1 MSRRLKPYPS
11 YKDSGVKW
19 FGRTPAHW
27 EIHRLK
33 HVASVQPSNV
43 DKKSE
48 DGESPVR
55 LCNYVDVY
63 YNDRITADLDF
74 MRATA
79 TEDEKRKFQLR
90 VGDVCV
96 TKDSEEW
103 SDIAIPACVADEV
116 PDLLCGYHLA
126 LVRPR
131 AGRTHGEFLARA
143 FSARGVNDQ
152 FRVEANGITR
162 FALGQDA
169 LCNALFPVPPVDEQQ
184 AIAKFLDR
192 ETGKIDALVKKKERL
207 IELLQEKRTAL
218 ISHVVT
224 QGLNPNAP
232 KQDSGIPWLG
242 HIPEHWKV
250 APVGFRY
257 DIQLGKML
265 DTAKI
270 TGNHLRSYLRVFDV
284 QWGQINTDDLPQ
296 MDFDMEARAKFR
308 LKPGDLLVNE
318 GGSYPG
324 RAAIWAGGIDECYYQ
339 KALHRMRSNC
349 PEEDSSYF
357 LYYVMFW
364 AATQGVFVAGGN
376 ETTIEHLPAEKL
388 RKYRFAF
395 PPIKEQLE
403 IVSWLDR
410 ATAKLDALMAKVRT
424 AMERLREYR
433 MALIS
438 AAVTGQID
446 VRKVAV

>member
-1 MSRRLKPYPS
+1 MSTRLKPYPS

-79 TEDEKRKFQLR
+79 TENEKRKFQLR

-103 SDIAIPACVADEV
+103 SDIAVPACVADDV

-131 AGRTHGEFLARA
+131 PGQTDGEFLARA

-169 LCNALFPVPPVDEQQ
+169 LCNALFPVPPLGEQQ
-184 AIAKFLDR
+184 AIAEFLDR
-192 ETGKIDALVKKKERL
+192 EMGKIDALVKKKERL

-218 ISHVVT
+218 ISHAVT

-232 KQDSGIPWLG
+232 KKDSGIPWLG
-242 HIPEHWKV
+242 HIPKHWEVVRLGRKIELQRGV
-250 APVGFRY
+250 
-257 DIQLGKML
+257 DITKEQ
-265 DTAKI
+265 
-270 TGNHLRSYLRVFDV
+270 
-284 QWGQINTDDLPQ
+284 Q
-296 MDFDMEARAKFR
+296 
-308 LKPGDLLVNE
+308 NE
-318 GGSYPG
+318 GNIPVVSS
-324 RAAIWAGGIDECYYQ
+324 GGV
-339 KALHRMRSNC
+339 
-349 PEEDSSYF
+349 SSYHDHAF
-357 LYYVMFW
+357 ARGPGVIVGRKGTAGAVHYVESDYWPHDTTLYVREFRGNNPRFVFHKLCCMDLASFDTGT
-364 AATQGVFVAGGN
+364 ANPTLNRNLIHPVFVAWPPSPEQSAIADYIDN
-376 ETTIEHLPAEKL
+376 QTT
-388 RKYRFAF
+388 RM
-395 PPIKEQLE
+395 
-403 IVSWLDR
+403 
-410 ATAKLDALMAKVRT
+410 DALMTKVRT
-424 AMERLREYR
+424 AIERLQEYR
-433 MALIS
+433 TALIS

-446 VRKVAV
+446 VRK